1 MTSTLALD
9 VGATKIGWGFVSD
22 EDPTQAVALGKIPT
36 QPAGASPQEQIKKA
50 VQLALEES
58 GIAPARI
65 GIGSPGVIQAPEG
78 LVTYN
83 GDTIKNWAGTNLREV
98 AKEVVD
104 LPCAVHNDVRVWA
117 YGELMLGAAR
127 EFQSG
132 RVLYLSLGTGVG
144 GAVSGNG
151 GLLGG
156 PTGSAGELSELLC
169 ADFRGCADRAENTMS
184 GNSLAAYYEEF
195 SMNPASER
203 VQWKQRDQLALPLEK
218 VVERMTQGDALAS
231 RIIRGNSYGLG
242 RAVAGLVSGLDLDA
256 VVLGGGVCQI
266 GAAVEEPFRQAI
278 EDFALKPNRSV
289 AIRITE
295 SPATAPLVGAAAFA
309 RDNAF

>member
-9 VGATKIGWGFVSD
+9 VGATKIGWGFVAD
-22 EDPTQAVALGKIPT
+22 KDPTQAAALGKIPT
-36 QPAGASPQEQIKKA
+36 QPAGVSPQEQIKKA
-50 VQLALEES
+50 IQLALEES
-58 GIAPARI
+58 GSTPARI
-65 GIGSPGVIQAPEG
+65 GIGSPGIIKAPEG

-127 EFQSG
+127 DFQSG

-144 GAVSGNG
+144 GAVSDNG
-151 GLLGG
+151 VLLSG
-156 PTGSAGELSELLC
+156 PTGSAGEFSELLC
-169 ADFRGCADRAENTMS
+169 ADFRGFADRAENIMS

-195 SMNPASER
+195 SANPASER
-203 VQWKQRDQLALPLEK
+203 VQWKEWAQLALPLEK
-218 VVERMTQGDALAS
+218 VVERMNEGDELAS

-278 EDFALKPNRSV
+278 EDFALKLNRSV
-289 AIRITE
+289 AVRVTE

>member
-1 MTSTLALD
+1 MT
-9 VGATKIGWGFVSD
+9 D

-36 QPAGASPQEQIKKA
+36 QPAGASPQEQIKKTI
-50 VQLALEES
+50 QLALEES

-127 EFQSG
+127 DFRSG

-144 GAVSGNG
+144 GAVSDNG
-151 GLLGG
+151 SLLSG
-156 PTGSAGELSELLC
+156 PTGSAGEFSELLC
-169 ADFRGCADRAENTMS
+169 ADFRGCADRAENIMS

-195 SMNPASER
+195 SANPASER

-218 VVERMTQGDALAS
+218 VVERMNQGDELAS

-289 AIRITE
+289 AVRVTE

>member
-9 VGATKIGWGFVSD
+9 VGATKIGWGFVAD
-22 EDPTQAVALGKIPT
+22 EDPTQTVALGKIPT
-36 QPAGASPQEQIKKA
+36 QPAGASPQEQIQRA
-50 VQLALEES
+50 IQLALEES

-65 GIGSPGVIQAPEG
+65 GIGSPGVIKAPEG

-127 EFQSG
+127 DFQSG

-144 GAVSGNG
+144 GAVSDNRV
-151 GLLGG
+151 LLSG
-156 PTGSAGELSELLC
+156 PTGSAGEFSELLC
-169 ADFRGCADRAENTMS
+169 ADFRGCADRAENIMS

-195 SMNPASER
+195 SANPASER
-203 VQWKQRDQLALPLEK
+203 VQWKQRDQLTLPLEK
-218 VVERMTQGDALAS
+218 VVERMNQGDELAS

-289 AIRITE
+289 AVQVTE

>member
-1 MTSTLALD
+1 M
-9 VGATKIGWGFVSD
+9 SD

-50 VQLALEES
+50 VQLALEEL

-144 GAVSGNG
+144 GAVSDNG
-151 GLLGG
+151 SLLSG
-156 PTGSAGELSELLC
+156 PTGSAGEFSELLC
-169 ADFRGCADRAENTMS
+169 ADFRGFADRAENTMS

-195 SMNPASER
+195 STNPASER
-203 VQWKQRDQLALPLEK
+203 VQWKERAQLALPLEK
-218 VVERMTQGDALAS
+218 VVERMNQGDELAS

-289 AIRITE
+289 AIRVTE

>member
-9 VGATKIGWGFVSD
+9 VGATKIGWGFVTD

-36 QPAGASPQEQIKKA
+36 QSAGVTPQEQIKKA
-50 VQLALEES
+50 IQLALEES
-58 GIAPARI
+58 SITPTRI
-65 GIGSPGVIQAPEG
+65 GIGSPGIIKAPEG

-83 GDTIKNWAGTNLREV
+83 GDTIKNWAGTNLRAV
-98 AKEVVD
+98 AKEIVD

-117 YGELMLGAAR
+117 YGELTLGAAR
-127 EFQSG
+127 DFQSG

-144 GAVSGNG
+144 GAVSDSGR
-151 GLLGG
+151 LLTG
-156 PTGSAGELSELLC
+156 PTGSAGEFSELLC
-169 ADFRGCADRAENTMS
+169 ADFRGFADRAENIMS

-195 SMNPASER
+195 STNSASER
-203 VQWKQRDQLALPLEK
+203 VQWKERDQLALPLEK
-218 VVERMTQGDALAS
+218 VVERMNQGDELAS

-242 RAVAGLVSGLDLDA
+242 RAVAGLVSALDLDA
-256 VVLGGGVCQI
+256 VVLGGGVCQV

-289 AIRITE
+289 AVRITE

>member
-9 VGATKIGWGFVSD
+9 VGATKIGWGFVAD

-50 VQLALEES
+50 IQLALEES
-58 GIAPARI
+58 GSTPARI

-144 GAVSGNG
+144 GAVSDNG
-151 GLLGG
+151 SLLSG
-156 PTGSAGELSELLC
+156 PTGSAGEFSELLC
-169 ADFRGCADRAENTMS
+169 ADFRGCADRAENIMS

-195 SMNPASER
+195 STNPASER

-218 VVERMTQGDALAS
+218 VVERMNQGDELAS

-242 RAVAGLVSGLDLDA
+242 RAVAGLVSALDLDA

-289 AIRITE
+289 ATRVTE

>member
-83 GDTIKNWAGTNLREV
+83 GDTIKNWSGTNLREV

-144 GAVSGNG
+144 GAVSDNG
-151 GLLGG
+151 SLLSG
-156 PTGSAGELSELLC
+156 PTGSAGEFSELLC
-169 ADFRGCADRAENTMS
+169 ADFRGFADRAENTMS

-195 SMNPASER
+195 STNPASER
-203 VQWKQRDQLALPLEK
+203 VQWKERAQLVLPLEK
-218 VVERMTQGDALAS
+218 VVERMNQGDELAS

-242 RAVAGLVSGLDLDA
+242 RAVAGLVSALDLDA

-289 AIRITE
+289 AIRVTE